1 MYFTLKMCVHALV
14 YKYMYRIIAGMNV
27 YDDLIHGLSICE
39 MAYLFV
45 DSYSGLMDVLLISLF

>member
-1 MYFTLKMCVHALV
+1 MHW
-14 YKYMYRIIAGMNV
+14 YMYRIIAGMNV
-27 YDDLIHGLSICE
+27 YDDLIHALSICE

>member
-1 MYFTLKMCVHALV
+1 MCTCTGICNIPV
-14 YKYMYRIIAGMNV
+14 AGMNV

>member
-14 YKYMYRIIAGMNV
+14 YAGMNV